1 MKKLLTAIAAFT
13 IIAAPAQATT
23 TNQSK
28 EALSLSKKT
37 LELIKAGDYK
47 TACTTYKKYY
57 DLRVSSGDTVFETVK
72 GSEKLKGLT
81 VKLNGMKAK
90 LNKLSNE
97 HGPWICGKAGMAW
110 GRAALPEAPAGGS
123 SVSANIRTR
132 CEREWGTNYRMVRYC
147 VDQQT
152 KAARSLGY

>member
-1 MKKLLTAIAAFT
+1 MT
-13 IIAAPAQATT
+13 IKQLAPHTKNITT
-23 TNQSK
+23 S
-28 EALSLSKKT
+28 
-37 LELIKAGDYK
+37 GF
-47 TACTTYKKYY
+47 
-57 DLRVSSGDTVFETVK
+57 SSGDTVFETVK